1 MTGFDVLWLPGL
13 DFALIATQRAV
24 ENDLAAEGLTKQQLG
39 REAFDERVRCWT
51 EENGSAIVA
60 ELRTL
65 GASLDWSRLRFTM
78 DAAYVRSVR
87 ATFAQLWERGRI
99 YRDFRIVNWC
109 ANCSSVLSNRQLLHQ
124 PREVDTFSLTVPLK
138 GRGEH
143 IVVTTTR
150 PELIAATAAVVADP
164 IRLGIRDGELAVLP
178 ITGETVPVVLDGEAC
193 RRAKTDAYLLFTGH
207 DAEHLA
213 VGRRHGLEP
222 RHGLDDRGRLLAPG
236 QRLLDGLPIAEA
248 RDRVAKALASGGHLA
263 SRVTRADSVALCERC
278 GGEAERIASRQWF
291 VSMKEMAADARSR
304 HDLDGPVFH
313 PARYGD
319 NYCTWLDDMHDWCIS
334 RQLWLGPRVPV
345 FTCGCGYQF
354 AAVDDPGLCPKC
366 GSGDLAEDTDVLD
379 AWFSQALW
387 QAAALG
393 WPGEHAELMAYYPTA
408 VAVGSRD
415 SLPLGLSRMVAVSRL
430 LTGEVPFHH
439 AVITCVVLRPDKRKM
454 DSAKGTAI
462 APWPFIEESGA
473 DALRGWAV
481 LSAMTGQD
489 VTFDPGKVTRW
500 RRAITKLWNA
510 TQLVVRSSAGDPAE
524 AAGPSAKPH
533 GDSSDL
539 PTRWIISRLNRL
551 ITETTD
557 GLETYEFHRSA
568 LALLNFIH
576 VDLCNRYLDA
586 VKPRLRAGDRQ
597 ACRDAVRVFDA
608 VLRLLHPFLPFVSE
622 ELWHQLPGDRPMLER
637 CGWPV
642 TTEFPADPA
651 AEAQMNG
658 SQSW

>member
-1 MTGFDVLWLPGL
+1 M
-13 DFALIATQRAV
+13 
-24 ENDLAAEGLTKQQLG
+24 
-39 REAFDERVRCWT
+39 
-51 EENGSAIVA
+51 
-60 ELRTL
+60 
-65 GASLDWSRLRFTM
+65 
-78 DAAYVRSVR
+78 
-87 ATFAQLWERGRI
+87 
-99 YRDFRIVNWC
+99 
-109 ANCSSVLSNRQLLHQ
+109 
-124 PREVDTFSLTVPLK
+124 
-138 GRGEH
+138 
-143 IVVTTTR
+143 
-150 PELIAATAAVVADP
+150 
-164 IRLGIRDGELAVLP
+164 
-178 ITGETVPVVLDGEAC
+178 LDGEAC

-236 QRLLDGLPIAEA
+236 QRLLDGCRSPRPVTGWRKPWHREAIWPAGSPGPIQWHCASA
-248 RDRVAKALASGGHLA
+248 AAGKPADRVSAVVL
-263 SRVTRADSVALCERC
+263 
-278 GGEAERIASRQWF
+278 
-291 VSMKEMAADARSR
+291 SMKEMAADARSR

-366 GSGDLAEDTDVLD
+366 GSGDLAEDADVLD

-481 LSAMTGQD
+481 LSAMTGQRHLRSREGD
-489 VTFDPGKVTRW
+489 EVAASDHRAVERHPARRTQQRGRPG
-500 RRAITKLWNA
+500 
-510 TQLVVRSSAGDPAE
+510 
-524 AAGPSAKPH
+524 
-533 GDSSDL
+533 
-539 PTRWIISRLNRL
+539 
-551 ITETTD
+551 
-557 GLETYEFHRSA
+557 
-568 LALLNFIH
+568 
-576 VDLCNRYLDA
+576 
-586 VKPRLRAGDRQ
+586 
-597 ACRDAVRVFDA
+597 
-608 VLRLLHPFLPFVSE
+608 
-622 ELWHQLPGDRPMLER
+622 
-637 CGWPV
+637 
-642 TTEFPADPA
+642 
-651 AEAQMNG
+651 
-658 SQSW
+658 